1 MKTKKFNLV
10 YIFVYSILVI
20 YAIITIIPFVWTILS
35 SFKSYSEIV
44 GKEFTFFPKVWTLGN
59 YEYLFSQEP
68 LFLRWIFNSVFIGV
82 TVTFLNIIF
91 NTMCG
96 YALARLDFKGKNIL
110 LYIILL
116 VLAVPGQ
123 ILMIPTYII
132 LYNLGWIDDY
142 KAMIIPSMVNATYI
156 FMMRQFFINFPKEV
170 EEAASI
176 DGLNRFQILFYMA
189 FPIAKPAIAT
199 QAIFIFMS
207 SWNDFMKPLLY
218 MTSRENFTLTV
229 GLKYFQTQYYTY
241 WNYVM
246 AAAVVSVIPI
256 LILYIILNKYFMDGM
271 RIGGDK

>member
-20 YAIITIIPFVWTILS
+20 YAIITVIPFVWTILS

-44 GKEFTFFPKVWTLGN
+44 GKEFTFLPKVWTLGN
-59 YEYLFSQEP
+59 YKYLFSQEP
-68 LFLRWIFNSVFIGV
+68 LFLRWIFNSIFIGV

>member
-20 YAIITIIPFVWTILS
+20 YAIITVIPFVWTILS

-44 GKEFTFFPKVWTLGN
+44 GKEFTFLPKVWTLGN

-68 LFLRWIFNSVFIGV
+68 LFLRWIFNSIFIGV